1 MHEAHAPDGLITRQG
16 AQIVLDVLA
25 AFLPEVKAA
34 NIKVEDTY
42 DNRFVE
48 AALKKYQGK
57 M

>member
-1 MHEAHAPDGLITRQG
+1 MTREG
-16 AQIVLDVLA
+16 AQIVLNVLA

-34 NIKVEDTY
+34 NIKVEETY

-48 AALKKYQGK
+48 AALKKWQGK